1 MSIINSLLENH
12 RDHNV
17 EVINGY
23 LCLFDSEDREHVK
36 FVKLEVEHVE
46 EILKAREAF
55 AYGSPARAAAF
66 QAIVDSRAE
75 EWLEIYKPQHFLV
88 AFANCVMSDRP
99 RYSTVIREGFESF
112 LNAYKE
118 YWGTVAGSI
127 ERTPFDEQPNDDQL
141 RRLYARLMERLN
153 FYDRKVD
160 GKKA

>member
-17 EVINGY
+17 EVIDGY

-36 FVKLEVEHVE
+36 FLKLEVEHVE
-46 EILKAREAF
+46 EILEAREAF
-55 AYGSPARAAAF
+55 AYGSAGRAAAF
-66 QAIVDSRAE
+66 QAIVDSRVE
-75 EWLEIYKPQHFLV
+75 KWLEIYKPHHFLV
-88 AFANCVMSDRP
+88 EFADCVMSDRS

-118 YWGTVAGSI
+118 YWRTVADSI

-160 GKKA
+160 GKRA